1 MRFSVITINC
11 NNMVGLERTLDS
23 VLCQSCSD
31 FEWIVID
38 GGSTDGSRQL
48 IERYANRLAYW
59 VSEPDDGVY
68 HAMNKGIVKAKGDY
82 VIFMNSGDCFVDAE
96 VLKDVSKELDCDIVA
111 GFVKENDTKKTIK
124 PPLKFTPWHVFHQNV
139 PHQAEFIKLSLFDS
153 IALYSEDLK
162 VLSDLE
168 FNFKASM
175 ANVSYKVIQRP
186 VALVEPGGISNTQ
199 IDLMEQERELIKERN
214 LPKAFCE
221 DFSFWM
227 NNEHFI
233 SYPSIQWAIEK
244 KWPLKLLNFLN
255 KLF

>member
-1 MRFSVITINC
+1 MRVSVITINR
-11 NNMVGLERTLDS
+11 NNMVGLERTIDS
-23 VLCQSCSD
+23 VLCQSYSD

-48 IERYANRLAYW
+48 IEQYANRFAYW

-82 VIFMNSGDCFVDAE
+82 VIFMNSGDRFVDAK
-96 VLKDVSKELDCDIVA
+96 VLKDVSKELDCDIAA
-111 GFVKENDTKKTIK
+111 GFVKEDGAKSIIK
-124 PPLKFTPWHVFHQNV
+124 PPTSFTPWHIFHQNV

-153 IALYSEDLK
+153 IALYSEDLR
-162 VLSDLE
+162 VLADLE

-175 ANVSYKVIQRP
+175 ASVSYKVIQRL
-186 VALVEPGGISNTQ
+186 VASVEPGGISNTQ
-199 IDLMEQERELIKERN
+199 TDFMEQERELIKERN
-214 LPKAFCE
+214 LPKALCE

-233 SYPSIQWAIEK
+233 SYPAIQWAIEK